1 MSHQS
6 DVIDA
11 AKVAIQFSMAEGLN
25 KHGETKWRSETSRE
39 HLLKAAR
46 HLLTQELIDNQEQ
59 ADDGENHLANAVTRI
74 CMAMVNRKRAA
85 AMRELTTLSQE
96 MGLYDAPF
104 TNPLIK
110 SGTPCG

>member
-74 CMAMVNRKRAA
+74 CMAMVNRKRATK
-85 AMRELTTLSQE
+85 ESTPLSRQV
-96 MGLYDAPF
+96 GICYTPV
-104 TNPLIK
+104 
-110 SGTPCG
+110 GTPCG